1 MTMKRAILEMGMGN
15 DLHGEDYTKAAKR
28 AINDALHHSSLSFIK
43 TLNIDKNRLFV
54 NVTIGVQKPES
65 VETEQ
70 LKKLLPVGVVSIK
83 VVRGGLDVPDHKNND
98 PAVIASAAIEVMLG
112 A

>member
-43 TLNIDKNRLFV
+43 TLNIDKSRLFV

-65 VETEQ
+65 VKTEQ

-83 VVRGGLDVPDHKNND
+83 VVRGGLDVILHYHLTSCHI
-98 PAVIASAAIEVMLG
+98 VF
-112 A
+112 

>member
-1 MTMKRAILEMGMGN
+1 MTIKRAVLEMGMGN

-28 AINDALHHSSLSFIK
+28 AVNDALHHSSLSFIK

-65 VETEQ
+65 
-70 LKKLLPVGVVSIK
+70 
-83 VVRGGLDVPDHKNND
+83 
-98 PAVIASAAIEVMLG
+98 
-112 A
+112 

>member
-1 MTMKRAILEMGMGN
+1 MIMKRAILEMGMGN

-28 AINDALHHSSLSFIK
+28 AINDALHRSSLSFVK

-83 VVRGGLDVPDHKNND
+83 VVRGGLDVPNHENSD
-98 PAVIASAAIEVMLG
+98 PAVIASAAIEVMLD

>member
-1 MTMKRAILEMGMGN
+1 MIMKRAILEMGMGN

-43 TLNIDKNRLFV
+43 TLNIDKSRLFV
-54 NVTIGVQKPES
+54 NVTIGVQKPKS

-83 VVRGGLDVPDHKNND
+83 VVRGGLDVPDHENND
-98 PAVIASAAIEVMLG
+98 PAVIASAAIEVMLD

>member
-43 TLNIDKNRLFV
+43 TLNIDRNRLFV

-65 VETEQ
+65 VETEK
-70 LKKLLPVGVVSIK
+70 LKKLLLSL
-83 VVRGGLDVPDHKNND
+83 RL
-98 PAVIASAAIEVMLG
+98 L
-112 A
+112 

>member
-1 MTMKRAILEMGMGN
+1 MTMTRAILEMGMGN

-70 LKKLLPVGVVSIK
+70 LKKLLPRHALKTVVAYRRYHLI
-83 VVRGGLDVPDHKNND
+83 
-98 PAVIASAAIEVMLG
+98 LG
-112 A
+112 TPPSRYGCS